1 MFGLNSSLS
10 TSFSLSSYTAFH
22 LALPVHDLDI
32 AKDFYGNI
40 LGCAEGRSS
49 EKVMN
54 DCSDLKLQSQICVIC
69 FLFCLRFFRK

>member
-49 EKVMN
+49 EKVN
-54 DCSDLKLQSQICVIC
+54 E
-69 FLFCLRFFRK
+69 